1 MPSAQFN
8 RELVTSTEPEDAW
21 KILTDVTRLADWVT
35 IVSEAAEIV
44 PLEHYTAVLADRVGP
59 FKLKAD
65 LDIRVPEVAAGR
77 RIRVVAKGEDRQ
89 VSSRIGVDATLSLTP
104 IDDGVT
110 AIIVDGRYEVTGRV
124 ASMGATVIRQKAQK
138 IIEEF
143 FARAAAEL
151 G

>member
-8 RELVTSTEPEDAW
+8 RDLVTRAGPEEAW
-21 KILTDVTRLADWVT
+21 KILTDVTRLVDWVT
-35 IVSEAAEIV
+35 ILSEAVEIA

-59 FKLKAD
+59 FKLRAD
-65 LDIRVPEVAAGR
+65 LEIRIPEVEAGR

-89 VSSRIGVDATLSLTP
+89 VSSRIGVDATLNLTP
-104 IDDGVT
+104 ADDGATMVV
-110 AIIVDGRYEVTGRV
+110 VDGRYEVSGRV
-124 ASMGATVIRQKAQK
+124 ASMGSTVIKQKAQK

-143 FARAAAEL
+143 FTRAAAEL

>member
-8 RELVTSTEPEDAW
+8 RDLVTSTEPEEAW
-21 KILTDVTRLADWVT
+21 KILTDVTRLVDWVT
-35 IVSEAAEIV
+35 ILSEAVEIA

-59 FKLKAD
+59 FKLRAD
-65 LDIRVPEVAAGR
+65 LEIRIPEVEAGR

-104 IDDGVT
+104 ADNGATVI
-110 AIIVDGRYEVTGRV
+110 AVDGRYEVTGRV
-124 ASMGATVIRQKAQK
+124 ASMGSTVIRQKAQK

-143 FARAAAEL
+143 FARAATEL

>member
-8 RELVTSTEPEDAW
+8 RDLVTSTGPQEAW
-21 KILTDVTRLADWVT
+21 KVLTDVTRLVDWVT
-35 IVSEAAEIV
+35 IVSEAVEIT
-44 PLEHYTAVLADRVGP
+44 PLEHYTAVLADKVGP
-59 FKLKAD
+59 FKLRAD
-65 LDIRVPEVAAGR
+65 LEIRIPEIEAGQ

-104 IDDGVT
+104 AGDGATMIV
-110 AIIVDGRYEVTGRV
+110 VDGRYEVTGRV
-124 ASMGATVIRQKAQK
+124 ASMGSTVIKQKAQK

-143 FARAAAEL
+143 FTRAAAEL